1 MNGENLD
8 QHRREL
14 DATFEALKSVRATLE
29 VDAAVIGDVIAELA
43 ALGQRVARLE
53 GLVAALDAPV
63 ELDAG
68 RHSRGVG
75 AAIVSEPFVVVN
87 MESDEREV
95 VGTYLRTVE
104 DVVEYR
110 DELGNVRH
118 APVDCVEVTGPN
130 RLAELRRNGA
140 QS

>member
-29 VDAAVIGDVIAELA
+29 VDAAIIGDVIAELA
-43 ALGQRVARLE
+43 ALGRRVAELE
-53 GLVAALDAPV
+53 GVVAVLQAPV

-75 AAIVSEPFVVVN
+75 AALVSEPFVVVN

-104 DVVEYR
+104 DTVEYR
-110 DELGNVRH
+110 DELGHVCH
-118 APVDCVEVTGPN
+118 APEDCVEVVGRT

-140 QS
+140 KS